1 MDPGRTSWWWVRPT
15 RQLTIRPVI
24 LLQDSRFFVV
34 RVDASPTATPVPG
47 GSFVTVESG
56 PHRDM
61 AEAWLEIDHPKQRV
75 RRRLPPVTRAL
86 AAGHSCSIIRGPS
99 PIRHS
104 VPCTQAHTTPDII
117 FVKAC
122 TPVWVKHEPV
132 GPHPRMLARE
142 QDVIA
147 AKRARL
153 EEERIWE
160 LGGKGDYEAAHPIGD
175 RCPMCMR
182 TTLCRAHDFCPPS
195 QTRPCFAHRFFH
207 QGPSTVACAGRF
219 VRGQAEG
226 PFRSRN
232 GPLFGAETGSGRARQ
247 PGDSRSLARTAHG
260 TLARW
265 QTTD

>member
-1 MDPGRTSWWWVRPT
+1 MGTMDTGRTLLWWVRPT
-15 RQLTIRPVI
+15 RQLTIRTVI

-86 AAGHSCSIIRGPS
+86 AASHSCSIIRGPS

-153 EEERIWE
+153 EDERVLG
-160 LGGKGDYEAAHPIGD
+160 LGG
-175 RCPMCMR
+175 
-182 TTLCRAHDFCPPS
+182 
-195 QTRPCFAHRFFH
+195 
-207 QGPSTVACAGRF
+207 
-219 VRGQAEG
+219 
-226 PFRSRN
+226 
-232 GPLFGAETGSGRARQ
+232 GAIMGLLIS
-247 PGDSRSLARTAHG
+247 
-260 TLARW
+260 
-265 QTTD
+265 